1 MISSSS
7 LYKFVLKNAHLNK
20 EKFALQ
26 NSRLKAVSTTGCNF
40 KKQSELQLLV
50 AKFATESDFNHWLHI
65 LQPMVISTLGCKI
78 YN

>member
-1 MISSSS
+1 MIA
-7 LYKFVLKNAHLNK
+7 KFLFIFKCNYR
-20 EKFALQ
+20 LQ
-26 NSRLKAVSTTGCNF
+26 NLQLKAVSTTGCNF
-40 KKQSELQLLV
+40 EKQSKLQLLV